1 MKVSYRWLRELAPG
15 IGLSPEEAVERLAL
29 RGAPVEEVVD
39 LSAGLGDVT
48 IGQVLEAAPHPGADR
63 LTLCR
68 VAGPAGEVP
77 VVCGA
82 PDVRAGAFYPFA
94 PVGSTL
100 PGGFKIGRRKIRGE
114 RSEGMLCSER
124 ELGLGADHAGIMLL
138 DGDFDP
144 GAPFV
149 EAVGLND
156 FRFDVEVTP
165 NRGDL
170 LSHVGVARELHP
182 RGQAAIA
189 LPPLPA
195 TGPGAGEN
203 ARSHARPGLDAP
215 ERGGGAGA
223 GENAHARPLSRGP
236 MDPDA
241 VAASFARGGAEA
253 ESAGVAV
260 AIEDPELCPRYL
272 GAVIRGVSVGPS
284 PLWLANRLRAVGA
297 RPVNN
302 VVDATNYAML
312 ELGQPL
318 HAFDLA
324 KLEGSA
330 VVVGKARP
338 GESLVTLDGE
348 DRALSPEMLTI
359 RDAARPVAVA
369 GVMGGAASEVS
380 TGTADVL
387 LECAL
392 FEPRQ
397 VRAARRAL
405 GMSTDASY
413 RFERGVDPETMETAV
428 HRAASLIAAVAG
440 GAPCGQV
447 IDACPSPW
455 KPPVVE
461 LRPSRVRRVLGVGFQ
476 PDEIAGLLTPL
487 GYAMAEGDGADTRD
501 RAADAPAD
509 RATVGDALD
518 DRATVGDAPADRA
531 TVGDALDDRA
541 TVGDAPADRATV
553 GDALADRVTVGDAP
567 AVGDEG
573 ALRFRVPGHR
583 SWDTLRE
590 IDLIEEVARTHGY
603 DAFPETLGPYRPGTV
618 PDHPLFRLEDA
629 LRAAFVADGISEAQ
643 TPALCPVAH
652 GDVTVLNPV
661 SDQENRL
668 RRDLLSGLLRHVER
682 NMARGTGDVR
692 LFELGTAFAPP
703 EPRPGRTRNSSAGDA
718 NASAGDAV
726 ADSDASTDSG
736 KPASAS
742 APRETTRAAVVLAGR
757 RAPVHWSGDGERFGV
772 HDAARMLALIAREA
786 HPAAQAAP
794 ADGEDP
800 RFVTG
805 RWYWLV
811 DEDGQVV
818 GAGGELRPANVDL
831 PPWAGVVVGAEVV
844 LPEAPAPRPDP
855 TAKPLPDQPS
865 STRDVAMLVPRR
877 TPAGVVLEA
886 VRGAKAA
893 VLEDA
898 EIFDVYEGG
907 DLPAGSR
914 SVAFRLRFRASDR
927 TLTEAEVDRALRRVL
942 RKVKEETGVEPRV
955 VQPDGG

>member
-48 IGQVLEAAPHPGADR
+48 IGKVLDAAPHPGADR

-94 PVGSTL
+94 PVGATL

-138 DGDFDP
+138 DGAFDP

-170 LSHVGVARELHP
+170 LSHIGVARELHP

-189 LPPLPA
+189 LPPFPA
-195 TGPGAGEN
+195 SGPGAGGN
-203 ARSHARPGLDAP
+203 AHSHARPGLDAP
-215 ERGGGAGA
+215 ERGGGADA
-223 GENAHARPLSRGP
+223 GGNDARARARPLSSAP

-241 VAASFARGGAEA
+241 GAASFARGGAEA

-260 AIEDPELCPRYL
+260 AIEEPELCPRYL

-348 DRALSPEMLTI
+348 NRALSPQMLTI

-440 GAPCGQV
+440 GALCGQV

-455 KPPVVE
+455 KPPVVG

-487 GYAMAEGDGADTRD
+487 GYAMAEGDGTDTWD

-518 DRATVGDAPADRA
+518 DRV
-531 TVGDALDDRA
+531 
-541 TVGDAPADRATV
+541 TV
-553 GDALADRVTVGDAP
+553 GDALAAGAE
-567 AVGDEG
+567 DET
-573 ALRFRVPGHR
+573 LRFRVPGHR

-629 LRAAFVADGISEAQ
+629 LRATLVADGISEAQ
-643 TPALCPVAH
+643 TPALSPVAH

-661 SDQENRL
+661 SDQESRL

-692 LFELGTAFAPP
+692 LFELGTAFALP
-703 EPRPGRTRNSSAGDA
+703 EPRPGRARDSTTGAGDA
-718 NASAGDAV
+718 SADSDSDAV
-726 ADSDASTDSG
+726 ADSG
-736 KPASAS
+736 KATSAS
-742 APRETTRAAVVLAGR
+742 APWETTRAAVVLAGR

-794 ADGEDP
+794 ADGEDS

-805 RWYWLV
+805 RWYRLV

-844 LPEAPAPRPDP
+844 LPEAPAPRPDA

-877 TPAGVVLEA
+877 MSAGVVLEA

>member
-1 MKVSYRWLRELAPG
+1 MSGSAAGSGDAACSSGDAAGSGGRARWPQGGGFMKVSYRWLRELAPG

-203 ARSHARPGLDAP
+203 ARAR
-215 ERGGGAGA
+215 
-223 GENAHARPLSRGP
+223 ARPLSSGP
-236 MDPDA
+236 MRPDA
-241 VAASFARGGAEA
+241 GAASFARGGAEA
-253 ESAGVAV
+253 ESAGVVV

-348 DRALSPEMLTI
+348 NRALSPEMLTI

-440 GAPCGQV
+440 GALCGQV

-476 PDEIAGLLTPL
+476 PDEIAGLLKPL
-487 GYAMAEGDGADTRD
+487 GYAMAEGDGTDTRD

-518 DRATVGDAPADRA
+518 DRVTVGDAPD
-531 TVGDALDDRA
+531 
-541 TVGDAPADRATV
+541 
-553 GDALADRVTVGDAP
+553 DRVTVGDAP
-567 AVGDEG
+567 AAGEER

-629 LRAAFVADGISEAQ
+629 LRAALVADGISEAQ

-661 SDQENRL
+661 SDQESRL

-703 EPRPGRTRNSSAGDA
+703 EPRPGRARDASAGDASAGDA
-718 NASAGDAV
+718 NA
-726 ADSDASTDSG
+726 DSG

-786 HPAAQAAP
+786 HPAAQVAP

-805 RWYWLV
+805 RWYRLV

-818 GAGGELRPANVDL
+818 GAGGELRPATVDL

-844 LPEAPAPRPDP
+844 LPASPAPRPEA

-886 VRGAKAA
+886 IRGAKAA